1 MCLQRLL
8 RQAKLD
14 QFLLFHELRVRTV
27 VDDIAAK
34 YGDRERAINLLGVDV
49 LKLSVEN
56 EFVAIEPEIAGDF
69 PAKECE
75 GEDVTILALGQ
86 QREFS

>member
-8 RQAKLD
+8 RQAELD
-14 QFLLFHELRVRTV
+14 QFLLFHELRVGTV
-27 VDDIAAK
+27 VDDIATK

-49 LKLSVEN
+49 LELSIED
-56 EFVAIEPEIAGDF
+56 EFVSIEPKIAGDF

-75 GEDVTILALGQ
+75 GEDVTILGSGQ
-86 QREFS
+86 